1 MTKNCLIC
9 GVGGQGVVLASKLI
23 AFAAMRKGLAVR
35 TTDTIGMAQRG
46 GSVMSHVRMSDG
58 GIHSPL
64 VPHGTADLVLGFE
77 PAETVRALPWL
88 RPGGVLVV
96 TRQAVQP
103 VTAALS
109 GGSYDSEGMLAYL
122 RARVPHLYVV
132 DGEALCRSAG
142 SPKVLNVALLG
153 VAAQSGALDIS
164 LSEMRE
170 TVRENVPSKYL
181 DLNLRALQLG
191 AETTEMGK

>member
-23 AFAAMRKGLAVR
+23 AFAAMRKGLSVR

-58 GIHSPL
+58 AIHSPL

-96 TRQAVQP
+96 TKQAVQP
-103 VTAALS
+103 VTATLS
-109 GGSYDSEGMLAYL
+109 GGGYDAGAMLAYL
-122 RARVPHLYVV
+122 QANVPHLYVV
-132 DGEALCRSAG
+132 DGEALCAAAG

-153 VAAQSGALDIS
+153 VAARSGALDIS
-164 LSEMRE
+164 LAEMRE
-170 TVRENVPSKYL
+170 TVAEHVPSKYF
-181 DLNLRALQLG
+181 DLNMRALELG
-191 AETTEMGK
+191 AGMTEMGK